1 MEDMFSSLPDEIL
14 GHVVSFLP
22 NESALYTSLLSTRW
36 RDLWNET
43 LVRYGTAED
52 MADSVVDFL
61 ARFEELHPLKHPR
74 RLQFHYVETEDSVL
88 LASIATNN
96 KLLLDFSGRKKREE
110 PEGPYE
116 MRLKLNIQNP
126 QSFPPPTFS
135 IKTLYLKSV
144 CCLTSEVVSS
154 VVSSLQHLENLII
167 TGCDGLESLCIV
179 DGETKLVKLTILDCL
194 QLKSLQLRT
203 CRLKYFRYRGL
214 LPRILPENFFNL
226 ADAMLDFR
234 LGHICYNFK
243 TEHFDTTLLTIKNS
257 EVLTLCEWNYRAL
270 IWPSISPQI
279 ESFIFYK
286 LKELWW
292 IVKDGQSSDALVSFL
307 KLCPA
312 LQKLYVTVDPESYF
326 TSNPAASGLKEAT
339 KYKKL
344 EHLRLVK
351 LMGFTRKEDE
361 ISLAKDLIQ
370 LVKAKPP
377 RIDASDGSCLQV
389 LGNTLSE
396 HKERCELVRLEKEI
410 NVCAKHPHM
419 GL

>member
-14 GHVVSFLP
+14 CNIVSFLP

-43 LVRYGTAED
+43 LVRHGTVKD
-52 MADSVVDFL
+52 IADSVIDFL
-61 ARFEELHPLKHPR
+61 ARFEELYPFKHPR

-96 KLLLDFSGRKKREE
+96 KLLLDFSNRKKKSEE
-110 PEGPYE
+110 DTEGPYE
-116 MRLKLNIQNP
+116 MNLKLNNVQNP
-126 QSFPPPTFS
+126 QSFPSPTTFL

-144 CCLTSEVVSS
+144 CSLTSEVVSS
-154 VVSSLQHLENLII
+154 IVSSLQHLENLKI
-167 TGCDGLESLCIV
+167 TGCDRLESLCIF
-179 DGETKLVKLTILDCL
+179 DGETKLVRLTILDCL
-194 QLKSLQLRT
+194 QLKCLQLGT
-203 CRLKYFRYRGL
+203 CRLKLFRYRGL

-234 LGHICYNFK
+234 LGHICYDFK
-243 TEHFDTTLLTIKNS
+243 TEDFDTTLLTIKNS

-292 IVKDGQSSDALVSFL
+292 IVKDGQSNDSLVSFL

-312 LQKLYVTVDPESYF
+312 LEKLYVTVDPESFF
-326 TSNPAASGLKEAT
+326 TSNLASSLKEAT

-344 EHLRLVK
+344 KHLK
-351 LMGFTRKEDE
+351 LIKFMGFTRKEDE
-361 ISLAKDLIQ
+361 ISLAKYLVQ

-377 RIDASDGSCLQV
+377 RIEASDASCLQFLGGV
-389 LGNTLSE
+389 LRE
-396 HKERCELVRLEKEI
+396 HNERCELEKELDF
-410 NVCAKHPHM
+410 CPKHPHM

>member
-1 MEDMFSSLPDEIL
+1 MEDMFSCLPDEIL
-14 GHVVSFLP
+14 CNIVSFLP

-43 LVRYGTAED
+43 LVRHGTVKD
-52 MADSVVDFL
+52 MADSVIDFL
-61 ARFEELHPLKHPR
+61 ARFEGLHPFKHPR

-96 KLLLDFSGRKKREE
+96 KLLLDFSNRKKKSEE
-110 PEGPYE
+110 DTEGPYE
-116 MRLKLNIQNP
+116 MNLKLNNVQNP
-126 QSFPPPTFS
+126 QSFPSPTTFL

-144 CCLTSEVVSS
+144 FCLTSEVVSS
-154 VVSSLQHLENLII
+154 IVSSLQHLENLII
-167 TGCDGLESLCIV
+167 TGCDRLESLCIF
-179 DGETKLVKLTILDCL
+179 DGETKLVRLTILDCL
-194 QLKSLQLRT
+194 QLKSLQLGT
-203 CRLKYFRYRGL
+203 CRLKLFRYRGL

-234 LGHICYNFK
+234 LGHICYDFK
-243 TEHFDTTLLTIKNS
+243 TEDFDTTLLTIKNS

-292 IVKDGQSSDALVSFL
+292 IVKDGQSNDSLVSFL

-312 LQKLYVTVDPESYF
+312 LEKLYVTVDPESFF
-326 TSNPAASGLKEAT
+326 TSNPASSLKEAT

-344 EHLRLVK
+344 EHLKLIK

-361 ISLAKDLIQ
+361 ISLAKDLVQ

-377 RIDASDGSCLQV
+377 RIEASDGSCLQFLGGV
-389 LGNTLSE
+389 LRE
-396 HKERCELVRLEKEI
+396 HNERCELEKEL
-410 NVCAKHPHM
+410 NFGPKHPHM
-419 GL
+419 VL